1 MFVRWDHKRRNRRDG
16 DDPPRDGSIVLAH
29 PNGNEPGG
37 LRLLSRLI
45 KMGRLPGPLRPIN
58 DAP

>member
-1 MFVRWDHKRRNRRDG
+1 MIDA
-16 DDPPRDGSIVLAH
+16 PPRDGSIVLAH

-37 LRLLSRLI
+37 LRLFSRLI
-45 KMGRLPGPLRPIN
+45 KMGRLPDPLRPIN